1 MLLAPVLHLAHHQGA
16 QVPGGPQWNKTYG
29 STDDTIACDFSKVV
43 KLKGGDYFFAP
54 SVAFLQG
61 LGTVGSAT

>member
-1 MLLAPVLHLAHHQGA
+1 MIGQGA
-16 QVPGGPQWNKTYG
+16 QVPDGPLWSKTYG
-29 STDDTIACDFSKVV
+29 STDDTQAFDFSNVV

-54 SVAFLQG
+54 SVAFLQH